1 MMGARYYQAPDGSGP
16 IKHHPFCVSELVD
29 GEKVYALDEEGNR
42 IRSIR
47 VNKDGTPYNKP
58 TATMGQRITKDDFLA
73 RRRRLPTKKQA
84 AAIEEELKAQKDL
97 MMAQT
102 GSMGE
107 SVDQT
112 EEE

>member
-1 MMGARYYQAPDGSGP
+1 MMGARYYQSPDGTGP
-16 IKHHPFCVSELVD
+16 IKHHPFCVAELVD
-29 GEKVYALDEEGNR
+29 GEKVYALDDDGNR

-107 SVDQT
+107 SVDHT